1 MYVEDI
7 TDMNELNELLAEVQD
22 RLLADP
28 LNEQAEFDMEDIT
41 ERMALLELDA
51 RIQKRISFNK

>member
-7 TDMNELNELLAEVQD
+7 TDMDELNELLAEVQD

-28 LNEQAEFDMEDIT
+28 LNEQAQFDMEDIT
-41 ERMALLELDA
+41 ERIELLELDA
-51 RIQKRISFNK
+51 RIQKRLSFNK

>member
-1 MYVEDI
+1 VYVEDI